1 VLKKAVAVVMVLLAA
16 VLGYA
21 ATLPATFH
29 VQRAARI
36 QAPPERVFAL
46 IDDFHAWGA
55 WSPWEKID
63 PALQRSY
70 SGAPSGEGAAYA
82 WEGNRNIGKGRMRI
96 VESDPPSRIAIE
108 LDFLEPFEA
117 HNTAVF
123 TLVGEGDATDVTWAM
138 DGENTYLSKLIG
150 LFFDMD
156 GMIGGNFE
164 TGLANLKAEAE
175 ESDAKPPAPG
185 GA

>member
-1 VLKKAVAVVMVLLAA
+1 MLKKAVVLVLVLLAA

-36 QAPPERVFAL
+36 QAPPEKVFAL

-63 PALQRSY
+63 PALKRSY
-70 SGAPSGEGAAYA
+70 SGAPSGEGAVYA
-82 WEGNRNIGKGRMRI
+82 WEGNQNVGSGRMRI
-96 VESDPPSRIAIE
+96 VESEPPSKLVIE

-123 TLVGEGDATDVTWAM
+123 RLDGEGDATHVTWSM
-138 DGENTYLSKLIG
+138 DGANTYLSKLIG
-150 LFFDMD
+150 IFLDMD
-156 GMIGGNFE
+156 AMIGGNFE

-175 ESDAKPPAPG
+175 KPG
-185 GA
+185 